1 MDEGKR
7 ARGESDDR
15 QTGWDESDETRGV
28 VKRRLH
34 EIEHMRFHANL
45 IRDQNK
51 PDTMNRN
58 TTIVH

>member
-1 MDEGKR
+1 MDGGKR
-7 ARGESDDR
+7 ARGESDNR
-15 QTGWDESDETRGV
+15 QAGWDENDETRGV
-28 VKRRLH
+28 VKRRRREL
-34 EIEHMRFHANL
+34 EHMRFHAYL